1 MRKITTALVL
11 ATLIAPVT
19 CLANSVS
26 VYDGIDSFFHD
37 HKLTDKR
44 GDRIPGNAYFADVRK
59 YRAGYG
65 FMEIEDFI
73 SISHNQNKYKKN
85 NKHQRFEIA
94 PGAYRHFFDGL
105 GDRKHH
111 HGSRHRWGW
120 DDHHHIGGHF
130 WHRWLE
136 EYCRNEQTPAV
147 PVPAAIWL
155 FASGLIGLCGIAGLK
170 QKRNIE

>member
-11 ATLIAPVT
+11 AILIAPVT

-26 VYDGIDSFFHD
+26 VYDGVDGYFHN
-37 HKLTDKR
+37 HKAGTKR
-44 GDRIPGNAYFADVRK
+44 DDRNPGKAYFADVRT

-73 SISHNQNKYKKN
+73 SISHNQNKHVKN
-85 NKHQRFEIA
+85 SKHQRFDIV
-94 PGAYRHFFDGL
+94 PGAYRHVFDDS
-105 GDRKHH
+105 GDRKRH
-111 HGSRHRWGW
+111 HGSRHGWSW
-120 DDHHHIGGHF
+120 DDHHHIGEHF
-130 WHRWLE
+130 RHRWSE
-136 EYCRNEQTPAV
+136 EYCHNEQTPAV